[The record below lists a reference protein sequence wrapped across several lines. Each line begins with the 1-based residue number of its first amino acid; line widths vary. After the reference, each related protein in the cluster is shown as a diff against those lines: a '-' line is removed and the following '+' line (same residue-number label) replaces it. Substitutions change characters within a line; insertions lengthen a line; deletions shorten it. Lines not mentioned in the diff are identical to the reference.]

1 MHCQCVGWTV
11 WTGQTDRLT
20 DQRLSG
26 VWRRVGQRL
35 EHTHGVMHCQ
45 CVGWTVWTGQTA
57 RLTDQRLS
65 GVWRRV
71 GQRLEHTRW
80 RDALSMCGVDRLDWA
95 NRSAD
100 RPKAIWRMATRG
112 TATGTYPMA

>member
-11 WTGQTDRLT
+11 WTGQTD
-20 DQRLSG
+20 
-26 VWRRVGQRL
+26 
-35 EHTHGVMHCQ
+35 
-45 CVGWTVWTGQTA
+45 

-95 NRSAD
+95 NRSVDQRLSGVWRRVGQRLEHTRWRDALSLCGVDRLDWANSSAD